1 MERNRDE
8 LLFLRLHLCNYITLV
23 FKGGALIDGNW
34 IRWSRGVVG
43 GCRSEK
49 PGGEV
54 EVRARSRDELKS
66 LNLNCYSVQRL
77 N

>member
-34 IRWSRGVVG
+34 IRGSRGVVGGG

-49 PGGEV
+49 PGGGV
-54 EVRARSRDELKS
+54 EVRARSRDD
-66 LNLNCYSVQRL
+66 
-77 N
+77 

>member
-23 FKGGALIDGNW
+23 FKGGGGEALIDGNW
-34 IRWSRGVVG
+34 IRGSRGVVG

-54 EVRARSRDELKS
+54 EV
-66 LNLNCYSVQRL
+66 
-77 N
+77 